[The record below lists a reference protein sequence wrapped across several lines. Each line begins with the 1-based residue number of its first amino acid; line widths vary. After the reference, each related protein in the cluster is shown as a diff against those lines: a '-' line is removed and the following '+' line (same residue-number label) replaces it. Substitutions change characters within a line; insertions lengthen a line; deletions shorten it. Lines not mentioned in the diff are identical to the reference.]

1 MRSSL
6 FHRGLGIKPTAP
18 HAGSDQTEIRGLILL
33 LDLLV
38 LLLLSA
44 GGKAAKKDFLFPHGI
59 FFFFVER
66 LTFQLVFGDDADR
79 IWD

>member
-44 GGKAAKKDFLFPHGI
+44 GGKAAKTDFLFPPGI
-59 FFFFVER
+59 FFFVDR
-66 LTFQLVFGDDADR
+66 LTFQLVFGDDAGR

>member
-44 GGKAAKKDFLFPHGI
+44 GEKAAKKDFLFPRGI
-59 FFFFVER
+59 FFFER